1 MSNELVEAKPF
12 ILMDKADEEQILK
25 EMRGDII
32 KEFVYSY
39 RDKKGNI
46 VEGLSNAGVNATS
59 MEMAVRKKPLR
70 VLEQWVTEDDKHY
83 KAIVKVGRYIVKD
96 DGTEVLVD
104 TTLGSKRQAKFFK
117 PGVENQFAFEQAVVK
132 AERNGKR
139 RLMPEK
145 IIIEMLK
152 LYKNQGKVKKIH
164 EPVNSEKVEP
174 DSSEVKREDATQSQ
188 LNLLKKMKIEHSK
201 DITKKQA
208 HQLISEKI
216 AKDKESKTKPSTQ
229 PQWEAAETIKK
240 NPITFKSDE
249 KPVSD
254 YKIRAF
260 KRLEKKFKP
269 DEWRA
274 ILDGFSI
281 VIPEEIK
288 SDTEAGVILHQIEE
302 MVKAK
307 EELGKKNG

>member
-1 MSNELVEAKPF
+1 MQNELVEAKPF

-39 RDKKGNI
+39 RDKKGKI

-70 VLEQWVTEDDKHY
+70 VLEQWITEDDKYY
-83 KAIVKVGRYIVKD
+83 KAIVKVGRYIVND
-96 DGTEVLVD
+96 DGTEILVD

-152 LYKNQGKVKKIH
+152 LYKNQGKVKKI
-164 EPVNSEKVEP
+164 EAPVDSEKEEP
-174 DSSEVKREDATQSQ
+174 DTPEVRGGATQKQ
-188 LNLLKKMKIEHSK
+188 LDLLKKMKVEYDKNITIREASEL
-201 DITKKQA
+201 ITKK
-208 HQLISEKI
+208 I
-216 AKDKESKTKPSTQ
+216 AEDKESKTEPSKE
-229 PQWEAAETIKK
+229 PQWKASDAIKNK
-240 NPITFKSDE
+240 PMTFKPDKE
-249 KPVSD
+249 PISD
-254 YKIRAF
+254 YKIREF
-260 KRLEKKFKP
+260 HRLAKEFES
-269 DEWRA
+269 DEWRE

-281 VIPEEIK
+281 AVPEEIK
-288 SDTEAGVILHQIEE
+288 SDAEAGVILNQIRDKI
-302 MVKAK
+302 KAK
-307 EELGKKNG
+307 KELGKKNE